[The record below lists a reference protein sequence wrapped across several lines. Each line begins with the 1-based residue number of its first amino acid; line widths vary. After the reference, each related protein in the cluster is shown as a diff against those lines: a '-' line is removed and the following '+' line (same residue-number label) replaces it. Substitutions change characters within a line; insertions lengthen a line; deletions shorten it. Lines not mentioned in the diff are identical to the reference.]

1 MENKNKKN
9 IRENSF
15 EGSPAGYAGAVSY
28 APNISTFSSPVVS
41 QNSNAFDS
49 NNLNKNPPTSDGS
62 TDLINTSGSFDKDID
77 NLFDKNVNKSTPSPD
92 VIMSAL
98 QYELGRMIRKDK
110 ALAKNIVIKNLKFN
124 IKYYNDLNMLNANDD
139 IMKVNENEMKLQETK
154 KILDKM
160 IMERNKSTTKPS
172 QAITDIINQKIDERD
187 KKRYGH

>member
-1 MENKNKKN
+1 MVNKNKES

-15 EGSPAGYAGAVSY
+15 DGSPAGYAGTVSY
-28 APNISTFSSPVVS
+28 VPNISTFSSPVVS

-49 NNLNKNPPTSDGS
+49 SNLNKNPPTDDGS

-139 IMKVNENEMKLQETK
+139 IMKVNENEMKFQETK